1 MFSSTDTAEKARQI
15 RYEVVRMIGPG
26 NTGHYGGSLSVAD
39 ILAVL
44 YFCRMRYDPA
54 DPTMVGRDRLILSK
68 GHAAPAQYA
77 ALAIAGFFSP
87 DELATLKQIGS
98 RFQGH
103 PDLRRL
109 PGIEANTGSLG
120 QGLSIGVGMALAT
133 QIRREPSRVYVVL
146 GDGELQE
153 GQVWEAAMAAAHYGL
168 DRLTAVVDHNGL
180 QATGVIDSRM
190 GLGSLSSKWRAF
202 GWHVCEADGHDV
214 TDLNR
219 AFDEA
224 ESVRSAPSVIIAR
237 TVKGKGVSFIE
248 GVSAYHNGALTRDEH
263 ERALAELSRS
273 AESSETLNPGPT
285 SV

>member
-1 MFSSTDTAEKARQI
+1 MFNVVDAVEKARQI

-26 NTGHYGGSLSVAD
+26 NAGHYGGSLSVVD

-44 YFCRMRYDPA
+44 YFGRMRYNPA
-54 DPTMVGRDRLILSK
+54 DPAMKDRDRLILSK

-77 ALAIAGFFSP
+77 ALSIAGFFSTG
-87 DELATLKQIGS
+87 ELTTLKQIGS
-98 RFQGH
+98 RLQGH

-120 QGLSIGVGMALAT
+120 QGLSIGVGMALANR
-133 QIRREPSRVYVVL
+133 IRSESSRVYVVL

-168 DRLTAVVDHNGL
+168 ERLTAVVDHNGL
-180 QATGVIDSRM
+180 QATGMITSRM
-190 GLGSLSSKWRAF
+190 SLGDLSGKWRAF

-214 TDLNR
+214 ADLNS

-224 ESVRSAPSVIIAR
+224 DNSTGVPSVIIAR

-248 GVSAYHNGALTRDEH
+248 GIPAYHNGALTSDEH
-263 ERALAELSRS
+263 QRALAELSCAAAGMETHRS
-273 AESSETLNPGPT
+273 GQLSM
-285 SV
+285 